1 MANDRKNGLTNENVE
16 RIFLD
21 CLFKE
26 NELIDGKPIDNFCI
40 AEGIV
45 NTVCFHEGRLNQ
57 HKKEIEDLIDKI
69 LDIGQGI
76 PFAVMCESVEGYQW
90 TSEHMYMEQLMLLGV
105 GSEVLVYP
113 VGSELWD
120 ILPGGLPYI
129 IKNRE
134 KIGKKV
140 EGLSPS
146 EFPVK
151 QKK

>member
-1 MANDRKNGLTNENVE
+1 MAADVKIELTNENVE
-16 RIFLD
+16 SIFLD

-26 NELIDGKPIDNFCI
+26 NELVDGQPIENFCM
-40 AEGIV
+40 AEGVI
-45 NTVCFHEGRLNQ
+45 NTVCFNENRLNQ

-69 LDIGQGI
+69 LNIGQGI
-76 PFAVMCESVEGYQW
+76 PFVVMCESVEGYQW
-90 TSEHMYMEQLMLLGV
+90 TNDHVYMEQLMLLGI
-105 GSEVLVYP
+105 GSEILIYP
-113 VGSELWD
+113 VGRELWN

-140 EGLSPS
+140 EGHSPS